1 MFLNLKSKRTFEEYI
16 RYALAKSIPFR
27 LRKLISVSIYRHLYF
42 SGLFNLRYKTG
53 KKIGLFFHSGTII
66 ENEIYWRGLGR
77 GHEPL
82 SMTLWIK
89 IIKKIQPKVIIDIG
103 ANTGIYGVV
112 AKLINNSS
120 AVHFFEPTPAALFA
134 INKSLE
140 ANKVTQDSY
149 IHNVFLSDRNEGLK
163 TLFMNSDLDFSYVYY
178 NKAES
183 ANEKPVTTSVWTL
196 SAYFQLV
203 HPEMNAESIELVKID
218 VEGHEFRVL
227 SGFKN
232 YFSSNTIFLIEVLND
247 QAALE
252 LQYFFTSED
261 YIFLNIDDDSFSLSQ
276 QTELKPSIKWNILI
290 VPKSKFSNLRDTIF
304 NEIYS

>member
-1 MFLNLKSKRTFEEYI
+1 
-16 RYALAKSIPFR
+16 
-27 LRKLISVSIYRHLYF
+27 
-42 SGLFNLRYKTG
+42 
-53 KKIGLFFHSGTII
+53 
-66 ENEIYWRGLGR
+66 
-77 GHEPL
+77 
-82 SMTLWIK
+82 MTLWIEIIRK
-89 IIKKIQPKVIIDIG
+89 IKPKVILDIG

-120 AVHFFEPTPAALFA
+120 AVHFFEPTPMSLSA

-140 ANKVTQDSY
+140 ANKVTQESF
-149 IHNVFLSDRNEGLK
+149 IHNVFLSDGNEGLK
-163 TLFMNSDLDFSYVYY
+163 TLFTNSDQDFSYVYY
-178 NKAES
+178 DEAKT
-183 ANEKPVTTSVWTL
+183 ANEKFITTSVWTL
-196 SAYFQLV
+196 STYFQLL
-203 HPEMNAESIELVKID
+203 HPEVNTESIELVKID

-227 SGFKN
+227 KGFKE
-232 YFSSNTIFLIEVLND
+232 YFSSETIFLIEVLND
-247 QAALE
+247 QAASE